1 MHLYRCMPECGR
13 GENKKGLQNPQ
24 NHCKDSKSLHMLF
37 HSFSRT
43 HYYAKSYG
51 KLFRKRE
58 FVTYNK
64 TLQVVSTYT
73 YKHIFGLK

>member
-1 MHLYRCMPECGR
+1 
-13 GENKKGLQNPQ
+13 
-24 NHCKDSKSLHMLF
+24 MLF